1 MGFFIRTYLN
11 KLRDVSYETR
21 DVDGTLEECIVIPM
35 RRNGIRKTDKGSVFM
50 NLAMNDKLPNAY
62 NQTHYIS
69 VLADEDIMKEVKA
82 LGYEDRFK
90 YFGFAKLVR
99 NNKRSTDFSGRRVS
113 LDTAMETD

>member
-1 MGFFIRTYLN
+1 MKTTYSVELYATLYADDLFN
-11 KLRDVSYETR
+11 
-21 DVDGTLEECIVIPM
+21 GTLEECIVIPM

-69 VLADEDIMKEVKA
+69 VLADEDIVKEIKA

>member
-1 MGFFIRTYLN
+1 MGYYIRTYLH

-35 RRNGIRKTDKGSVFM
+35 RRNGIKHTEQGSTVLNF
-50 NLAMNDKLPNAY
+50 AMNEKRPNVY
-62 NQTHYIS
+62 KQTHFIS
-69 VLADEDIMKEVKA
+69 LFADENVMKEAKA